1 MKHFALTSNN
11 GTFVFGVGKFH
22 NLQQLVDHFQ
32 NYPIIGG
39 ETGLLV
45 EHIICICVYWFHK
58 ISIPIMN
65 TRKLSVEISIGRR
78 SEKSNFE
85 REIILWLAR
94 RNSIHV
100 LSV

>member
-22 NLQQLVDHFQ
+22 NLQQLVNHFR

-45 EHIICICVYWFHK
+45 EHICIYIFWFHK
-58 ISIPIMN
+58 KSKPIVN
-65 TRKLSVEISIGRR
+65 TPHVVS
-78 SEKSNFE
+78 
-85 REIILWLAR
+85 
-94 RNSIHV
+94 RNSY
-100 LSV
+100 

>member
-22 NLQQLVDHFQ
+22 SLQQLVDHFQ

-45 EHIICICVYWFHK
+45 EHIICICIFRFGK
-58 ISIPIMN
+58 ISKPIVN
-65 TRKLSVEISIGRR
+65 TPYIVSRNFCWEVIWEVKL
-78 SEKSNFE
+78 
-85 REIILWLAR
+85 
-94 RNSIHV
+94 
-100 LSV
+100 

>member
-45 EHIICICVYWFHK
+45 
-58 ISIPIMN
+58 
-65 TRKLSVEISIGRR
+65 
-78 SEKSNFE
+78 
-85 REIILWLAR
+85 AR
-94 RNSIHV
+94 TDYFGSTKYQYQ
-100 LSV
+100 S

>member
-22 NLQQLVDHFQ
+22 SLQQLVDHFQ

-45 EHIICICVYWFHK
+45 EHICICIYWFSK
-58 ISIPIMN
+58 ISKPVVN
-65 TRKLSVEISIGRR
+65 TPYIVSRNFYWEVIWEVKL
-78 SEKSNFE
+78 
-85 REIILWLAR
+85 
-94 RNSIHV
+94 
-100 LSV
+100 